1 MFTYQQQRAEIKE
14 KLNAKPFSCTY
25 SWVTSWITREIARLP
40 PGSIVLEMG
49 TFVGGTTCLLA
60 QANPDVIVHSVD
72 LNQFD
77 NDKHMITELGRELN
91 LPDLKASD
99 LLEIQ
104 RMHVEDYANIHLHTG
119 DSKSLD
125 LNNISLAFIDA
136 NHNTDRVLE
145 DLEYVWNRILPGGF
159 IFGDDANQ
167 PGVFNAFQMF
177 AKDKDIELTLYSKCA
192 RIQKTDRVNPNL
204 RYYAPPDD
212 PNGKDILIV
221 DIVDNKIHAL
231 KD

>member
-72 LNQFD
+72 LNQFSED
-77 NDKHMITELGRELN
+77 NHMLADLRQELN

-99 LLEIQ
+99 LPEIQ
-104 RMHVEDYANIHLHTG
+104 RMHVEDYANVHLHTG
-119 DSKSLD
+119 DSKSLN
-125 LNNISLAFIDA
+125 LNNISLVFIDA
-136 NHNTDRVLE
+136 DHNTGTVLK
-145 DLEYVWNRILPGGF
+145 DLEYAWARLLPGGY
-159 IFGDDANQ
+159 IFGDDANE
-167 PGVFNAFQMF
+167 PGVFNAFQIF
-177 AKDKDIELTLYSKCA
+177 AKEKDIEFTLYSKCA
-192 RIQKTDRVNPNL
+192 RIQKTDRINPNL
-204 RYYAPPDD
+204 RYYAPPESSVSR
-212 PNGKDILIV
+212 DILIV
-221 DIVDNKIHAL
+221 SY
-231 KD
+231 KDHVLC